1 MTNAIS
7 VSAALRN
14 NIVVHMEPGK
24 WYSTQDIREFPGVK
38 QVLKSCP
45 AHATILYHALGDME
59 KCNHLVCQR
68 IPDTSV
74 FGPHK
79 FRMEFRLPQPED
91 GLTPVAI
98 RANAPRGSRKA
109 KNAMQKANAI
119 AEELRREREAREQ
132 AEGQVKCSA
141 PASAAASDA
150 FVAAHA
156 SVGAQSQLDVDIR
169 VDPDRRGVTIT
180 LSGTRIHVGVA

>member
-38 QVLKSCP
+38 QVLKHCSTRP
-45 AHATILYHALGDME
+45 TILYHALGDME
-59 KCNHLVCQR
+59 KCNHLVCR
-68 IPDTSV
+68 RVPDALAS
-74 FGPHK
+74 GPHK
-79 FRMEFRLPQPED
+79 FRVEFRLPQPED

-98 RANAPRGSRKA
+98 RASAPRGPRKA
-109 KNAMQKANAI
+109 KNAMQRANAI
-119 AEELRREREAREQ
+119 AEALRREREAREQ
-132 AEGQVKCSA
+132 AKGQVKCSA

-156 SVGAQSQLDVDIR
+156 SVEAQSQLDVDIR